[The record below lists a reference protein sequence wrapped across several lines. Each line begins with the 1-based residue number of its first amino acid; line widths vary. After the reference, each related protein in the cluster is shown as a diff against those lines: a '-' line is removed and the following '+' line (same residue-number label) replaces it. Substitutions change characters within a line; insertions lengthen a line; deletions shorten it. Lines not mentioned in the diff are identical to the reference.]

1 MCNMLAIKDLSI
13 IELNVNGT
21 KHSVAVRP
29 ADTLL
34 FVLREKLG
42 LTGAKNGCESGDCAS
57 CTVIVDNW
65 PVKAC
70 LMLAVEAIGHEVLTI
85 EGLHNEPIQMAFM
98 EKFATACGYCTPGMI
113 MNCYALIKNKPQ
125 ASDDVINEWLEGN
138 LCRCTGYEEIR
149 AAIKSV
155 L

>member
-1 MCNMLAIKDLSI
+1 MLAIKDLSI
-13 IELNVNGT
+13 IELYVNGT
-21 KHSVAVRP
+21 KHRVAVRP

-42 LTGAKNGCESGDCAS
+42 LTGAKNGCESGDCDS

-70 LMLAVEAIGHEVLTI
+70 LMLAVEAIGQEVLTI